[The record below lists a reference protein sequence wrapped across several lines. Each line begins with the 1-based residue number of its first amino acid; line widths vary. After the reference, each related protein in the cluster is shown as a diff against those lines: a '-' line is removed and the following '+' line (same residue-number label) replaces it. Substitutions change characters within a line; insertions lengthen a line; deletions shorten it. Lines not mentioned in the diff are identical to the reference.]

1 MPRSVQ
7 DAEAALRGAVRSP
20 PSARWPPKSGLWA
33 GMLVGTAEVVH
44 AKFLELGPLR
54 REYCANWA
62 PREVAPP
69 LLGAKAGWGRREP
82 RWAGRA
88 GQRAQAWT
96 CPVRPRLVREEL
108 RRDAGECIGGKVGE
122 GAFLVKGQD
131 SCGGQATPSWG
142 RLCALQPGGVWWCPH
157 LV

>member
-1 MPRSVQ
+1 MRSRC
-7 DAEAALRGAVRSP
+7 AESALGSVAAQVRALGGNAGGDGGGCAREVLRA
-20 PSARWPPKSGLWA
+20 W
-33 GMLVGTAEVVH
+33 
-44 AKFLELGPLR
+44 PLR

-82 RWAGRA
+82 RWASRA

-96 CPVRPRLVREEL
+96 CPVRPRVVREEL

-142 RLCALQPGGVWWCPH
+142 RLYALQPGGVWWCPH
-157 LV
+157 LVQRLLARGP